1 MAELSW
7 LGALGLA
14 LITAQAASAVPI
26 HIGGIDAET
35 QYNRPGAPA
44 SAGILTFD
52 DADNGYDAS
61 QPGRVTTSDIAA
73 LIGADANLEV
83 ALDTSAFDPVTDSV
97 SDAQFIGTGAMPEI
111 TLMSGSTV
119 LLAFQVHLLDVQQ
132 ALHSGSVLGRP
143 DGKIALGNRNS
154 TARDR
159 LESHR
164 CGRNA
169 QPPGRRRGHA
179 SGDGAPDVEPEPED
193 DAGAP
198 GRGLSEPELHQR
210 GRDLAGEQHL
220 EHHHRPRAEHGG
232 AARLRAPGRRG
243 RGSSRGAA
251 LRAPPLLPTASR
263 LGVES

>member
-14 LITAQAASAVPI
+14 LVTAHAASAVPI
-26 HIGGIDAET
+26 HIGGTDAET

-143 DGKIALGNRNS
+143 DGKIALGNPQLDQFGIASNLTVAGGTLNLLVGGVGTRAVMELLMSSLSPKMTLALRDAGYLNLNFTNGVGTSQESSTWNITIVPEPS
-154 TARDR
+154 TAV
-159 LESHR
+159 LL
-164 CGRNA
+164 GFA
-169 QPPGRRRGHA
+169 LLGVVAAARRG
-179 SGDGAPDVEPEPED
+179 
-193 DAGAP
+193 
-198 GRGLSEPELHQR
+198 
-210 GRDLAGEQHL
+210 
-220 EHHHRPRAEHGG
+220 
-232 AARLRAPGRRG
+232 ARR
-243 RGSSRGAA
+243 
-251 LRAPPLLPTASR
+251 
-263 LGVES
+263 